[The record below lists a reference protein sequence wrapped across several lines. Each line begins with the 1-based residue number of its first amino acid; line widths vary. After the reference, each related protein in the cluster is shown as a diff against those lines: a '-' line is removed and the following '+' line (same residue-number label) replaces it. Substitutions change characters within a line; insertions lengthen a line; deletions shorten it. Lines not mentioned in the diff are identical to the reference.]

1 MNPLL
6 TKHVTSKF
14 PHIEE
19 MIGTPQM
26 VKNPITGKWEFKQTI
41 PGRMLTGTTSK

>member
-14 PHIEE
+14 PHVEE

-26 VKNPITGKWEFKQTI
+26 VKNPTTGKWEFQQII